1 MGEKILV
8 HTDSMVQQYL
18 HGLVGAVQEARIR
31 VHVQKPIEVLGV
43 VVLHAPDVIVK
54 KLMTLGDVLFS
65 KFREVN
71 NAKQTRS
78 SNRVPVL
85 PYLIV
90 HRAVQKVRD
99 HVEKPLVLVRSY
111 QHLDLFVELPGL

>member
-1 MGEKILV
+1 MCEKILV
-8 HTDSMVQQYL
+8 YTDSLVQQHL

-43 VVLHAPDVIVK
+43 VVLHASDVIVK

-65 KFREVN
+65 EFREVS
-71 NAKQTRS
+71 NAKKTSS

-85 PYLIV
+85 TYLIV
-90 HRAVQKVRD
+90 HRVVK
-99 HVEKPLVLVRSY
+99 
-111 QHLDLFVELPGL
+111 

>member
-8 HTDSMVQQYL
+8 HTDSMVQQHL

-43 VVLHAPDVIVK
+43 VVLHASDVIVK
-54 KLMTLGDVLFS
+54 KLVTLGDVLFS
-65 KFREVN
+65 EFREVN
-71 NAKQTRS
+71 NAKQTSS

-85 PYLIV
+85 TYLIV
-90 HRAVQKVRD
+90 HRAVQEVRD

>member
-54 KLMTLGDVLFS
+54 KLVALGDILFS
-65 KFREVN
+65 EFSEVN
-71 NAKQTRS
+71 NAKQTCS

-85 PYLIV
+85 TYLIV

>member
-8 HTDSMVQQYL
+8 HTDSLLKQQL

-43 VVLHAPDVIVK
+43 VVLDTPDVIVK
-54 KLMTLGDVLFS
+54 KLVALRDVLFS
-65 KFREVN
+65 EFREVN

-85 PYLIV
+85 TYLIV
-90 HRAVQKVRD
+90 HRAVQEVRD

-111 QHLDLFVELPGL
+111 DHLDLFVELPRL

>member
-65 KFREVN
+65 EFREVS
-71 NAKQTRS
+71 NAKQTSS
-78 SNRVPVL
+78 SNRVPVFT
-85 PYLIV
+85 YLIV
-90 HRAVQKVRD
+90 HRAVQEVRD

-111 QHLDLFVELPGL
+111 DHLDLFVELPRL

>member
-8 HTDSMVQQYL
+8 YTDSMVQQYL
-18 HGLVGAVQEARIR
+18 HSLVGAVQEARIC

-43 VVLHAPDVIVK
+43 VVLHASDVIVK
-54 KLMTLGDVLFS
+54 KLVTLCNVLFS
-65 KFREVN
+65 EFREIN
-71 NAKQTRS
+71 NAKQTSS

-85 PYLIV
+85 TYLIV
-90 HRAVQKVRD
+90 HRAVQEVRD
-99 HVEKPLVLVRSY
+99 HVEKPLVLISSY